1 MSAQPDGV
9 RSRPGLRPMREQDL
23 DEVIAIEHS
32 AYPFPWTPGIFRDCL
47 RVGYPAWV
55 LHEHGAIIG
64 YAVLSVAAGEAHLL
78 NICVDP
84 RRQGQGL
91 GRWLLR
97 SLLEIARRDG
107 AERMFLEVRPSN
119 PHAVALYEDE
129 GFNEIGR
136 RPRYYPTHG
145 GREDAIV
152 MALELLPD
160 GDWPTPRP

>member
-1 MSAQPDGV
+1 
-9 RSRPGLRPMREQDL
+9 
-23 DEVIAIEHS
+23 
-32 AYPFPWTPGIFRDCL
+32 
-47 RVGYPAWV
+47 
-55 LHEHGAIIG
+55 
-64 YAVLSVAAGEAHLL
+64 
-78 NICVDP
+78 
-84 RRQGQGL
+84 GQGL

-152 MALELLPD
+152 MARELLPD
-160 GDWPTPRP
+160 GDWPTPRPEARVSASRGAALSRAGRAGR